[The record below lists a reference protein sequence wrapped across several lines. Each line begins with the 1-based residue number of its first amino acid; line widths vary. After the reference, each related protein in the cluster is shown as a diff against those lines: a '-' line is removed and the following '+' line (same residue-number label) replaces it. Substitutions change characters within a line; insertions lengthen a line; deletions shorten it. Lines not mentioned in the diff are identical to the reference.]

1 MPGRLRRG
9 PVLLLLL
16 GAAAMIARA
25 DEPAVPAT
33 PPPTTPPAYH
43 LDSRLSAGYRMVDID
58 GSKDKYREDYNLR
71 SGGRLFDFALS
82 GRATDQDAEWLD
94 RFRLEVETPHDE
106 PTSFFRLSASDTR
119 RYSLDA
125 SFIRSKYFYEVPQL
139 FEAAV
144 AGDVRLDDLHDFD
157 TTRTDGTVDFR
168 FRLTDTAWITA
179 GYRLYERTGDG
190 VSTVFAPGGDT
201 FLVRAPVDSTTN
213 VGRLAGEF
221 QALGASV
228 LLQQEFRHVGR
239 SLDREGPDG
248 LGAGGVDPT
257 DASTLTDYS
266 VNQHETI
273 DAPTTLVRMQRP
285 IGERGEVGAAYLY
298 QHASLN
304 AEQGSFLNATRN
316 VVGVPDVARSTGEAD
331 AEVDTHV
338 ADVTGSVKLS
348 DQVRVLASYRFD
360 ARQQHGSLG
369 QTGTA
374 GTLGTE
380 TNERVRI
387 QRVTSEVEYT
397 PRDDLRLRAGARWV
411 HRDADISIA
420 TSDVST
426 DALGAVADVR
436 YRPWQPLDLFARYES
451 AHIDDPYTSAGAPLN
466 APPLPAREIALTLVN
481 RGSAGARYRPA
492 PWAQLQYTFMA
503 DSRENSSFDAHSTA
517 YGNHVSA
524 ALEPLPDLSMYFA
537 FTHRDLDGK
546 ADIMTAPTYGTLAS
560 VQSGNENVATAQ
572 LGYAFGLVGQRW
584 STGANVTY
592 VTGDQK
598 LAPRLEAGAG
608 RRTFFDLDRVDGGV
622 FLTLHHRLVEPTLEF
637 RMIDYDERVLP
648 NNDYRAT
655 IVLVRLTRRFSR

>member
-1 MPGRLRRG
+1 MRRHRHELA
-9 PVLLLLL
+9 LLL
-16 GAAAMIARA
+16 AAVVAVRARA
-25 DEPAVPAT
+25 EDAAPPEKPA
-33 PPPTTPPAYH
+33 PPPPPAFH
-43 LDSRLSAGYRMVDID
+43 LDARVSAGYRMVDID
-58 GSKDKYREDYNLR
+58 GSKDKYKEDYNLR
-71 SGGRLFDFALS
+71 SGGRLFDFELA
-82 GRATDQDAEWLD
+82 GRASDQDAEWLD
-94 RFRLEVETPHDE
+94 RFRLEIETPHDE
-106 PTSFFRLSASDTR
+106 PTSHFRLSASDTR
-119 RYSLDA
+119 RYTLDA
-125 SFIRSKYFYEVPQL
+125 SFVRSKYFYEVPQL

-157 TTRTDGTVDFR
+157 TTRTDGVVDFR

-248 LGAGGVDPT
+248 LGTGGLDPT
-257 DASTLTDYS
+257 DTSTLTAYE

-273 DAPTTLVRMQRP
+273 DAPTTLVRMERP
-285 IGERGEVGAAYLY
+285 IGARGEVGAAYLY

-338 ADVTGSVKLS
+338 ADVTGSVKLTER
-348 DQVRVLASYRFD
+348 VRVLSSYRFD

-374 GTLGTE
+374 GTLATE

-387 QRVTSEVEYT
+387 HRVTTEVEVT

-411 HRDADISIA
+411 HRDADVSIA
-420 TSDVST
+420 TSNVST

-466 APPLPAREIALTLVN
+466 APPLPAREIALTFVN
-481 RGSAGARYRPA
+481 RGSAGVRYRPA
-492 PWAQLQYTFMA
+492 SWAQLQYTFLA
-503 DSRENSSFDAHSTA
+503 DSRENSSFDARATA

-524 ALEPLPDLSMYFA
+524 ALEPLPDLSLYAA
-537 FTHRDLDGK
+537 FTHRDLDGE
-546 ADIMTAPTYGTLAS
+546 ADIVTAPTYGTLTS
-560 VQSGNENVATAQ
+560 VQSGNENVATGQ
-572 LGYAFGLVGQRW
+572 VTYAFGLLGQRW
-584 STGANVTY
+584 STGGNVTY

-598 LAPRLEAGAG
+598 LAPRLEADAG
-608 RRTFFDLDRVDGGV
+608 RRTFFDLDRVDGGA

-648 NNDYRAT
+648 RNDYRAT
-655 IVLVRLTRRFSR
+655 MILVRLTRRFSR